1 MQSFL
6 FHLPSWTIL
15 IHSTDEKFF
24 TFLLA
29 FLPHFFGVGK
39 GTWKLKCW
47 LHCDESNYSF
57 RPVINLELMNLHY
70 HRAESKFSLLKGE
83 DLGWRVVRWAEAAF
97 LLFVL
102 LLFVLCWVRVVKE
115 TLKEASLCSLL
126 LYVLGK
132 IHLHPPGRV
141 FFTFSRW
148 HLYIQLI
155 NILSLQT
162 TVLKYL
168 SEDILCFRVLHK
180 NCHIL

>member
-24 TFLLA
+24 TVLLA
-29 FLPHFFGVGK
+29 FLPHLFGVGK

-47 LHCDESNYSF
+47 LRCGESNYSF
-57 RPVINLELMNLHY
+57 RPVINLELINLHY

-115 TLKEASLCSLL
+115 THWKRHNFVPYCSMCWVRFT
-126 LYVLGK
+126 YTPQEGFFP
-132 IHLHPPGRV
+132 HSPGD
-141 FFTFSRW
+141 TCI
-148 HLYIQLI
+148 Y
-155 NILSLQT
+155 N
-162 TVLKYL
+162 
-168 SEDILCFRVLHK
+168 
-180 NCHIL
+180 